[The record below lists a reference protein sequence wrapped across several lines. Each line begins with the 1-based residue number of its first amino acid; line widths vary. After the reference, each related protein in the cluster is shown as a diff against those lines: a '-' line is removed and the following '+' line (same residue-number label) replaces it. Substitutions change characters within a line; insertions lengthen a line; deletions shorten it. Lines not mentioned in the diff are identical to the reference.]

1 MTEFLLTADEALLAR
16 LAAEAEA
23 CDFSDR
29 CVDGQPVVEIRAEAI
44 RRFLIGLP
52 VKSAADGF
60 AERVTIP
67 GPGLR
72 LKSAIITG
80 QLLMDDAT
88 AIDGG
93 ACPPLALEDCVISE
107 PIHLARAHLRRLS
120 LRGSKITHLC
130 APNLRLE
137 GPLEL
142 TSITSAEAE
151 GATTGAKSAGRCW
164 VELQNAKVNGDVVA
178 RGAQL
183 VAKTDEAVD
192 GAAETTS
199 NYALDLRGAR
209 VSDAVDLTPIGSR
222 FRAVGGVMLANGEIG
237 GDLRL
242 AGAELSGRLNA
253 QRVTIGGN
261 AILIM
266 SGENRFTAAGDII
279 LLGARISG
287 SLYMDGAELSGE
299 LIAANITVGGA
310 ALLRASGEH
319 RFTAT
324 GDINLLGATISGS
337 LYMDGAELSGRLVAD
352 GVTVRGAA
360 LLRAY
365 GEHRF
370 TAAGDIN
377 LLGAN
382 ITNNLEM
389 SGAEL
394 SGMLVAEN
402 ITIGGAAFLRAFGE
416 HRFTAAGDIRLLG
429 ATITGNLEMDG
440 AELSGAL
447 IAQSVTIGGNALLR
461 ASGEHRF
468 TAAGDIRLLGATITG
483 TLDMG
488 GAELSGSANFT
499 NATVA
504 GTMRLRVKTLKSDK
518 SDIRFNLTGTSVGA
532 LEDDGGRG
540 FPTGVRLIL
549 DGFKYGGLE
558 PHETTDRSIWS
569 RAQRRLARVPFAVW
583 AGWFLLFGAVGIFG
597 LDTHAAWGP
606 AALVAAVLGLVVG
619 LFGTVDLGHT
629 RATERLA
636 WLNKQYVRGNVKAS
650 PDLYTP
656 EPYERLIKHFRTSGH
671 YRDAWRVASERLT
684 IENGVQ
690 TSRPLRFAMSLFH
703 LFFDYG
709 LSPVHAL
716 STFTVCILL
725 GWGAVT
731 IADQGFAQRLPFEAE
746 LSRAGISA
754 PHIKPVLELSAQPV
768 STLATKDGAHIGLV
782 RVATP
787 VSHIPCG
794 GEIEPLL
801 YAIDSF
807 IPAIDLDQRNRCSV
821 STDDGAL
828 WWRIGRAAYTLLGWI
843 VTSLTI
849 LTLSGILRRQAET

>member
-1 MTEFLLTADEALLAR
+1 MTDFLLTADEALLAR
-16 LAAEAEA
+16 RATEGEP

-29 CVDGQPVVEIRAEAI
+29 SADGNPAVEIRAEAI
-44 RRFLIGLP
+44 RRLLIGLP
-52 VKSAADGF
+52 VKFDAGGF

-72 LKSAIITG
+72 LKSALVTG
-80 QLLMDDAT
+80 EWRLDDAT

-93 ACPPLALEDCVISE
+93 ACPPLALEDCVIPE
-107 PIHLARAHLRRLS
+107 PIYLARAHLRRLS
-120 LRGSKITHLC
+120 LSGSRIVHLC

-151 GATTGAKSAGRCW
+151 GATTGAHGEGRCW
-164 VELQNAKVNGDVVA
+164 VELQNAKVDGDVVA

-183 VAKTDEAVD
+183 VAKADGAVD
-192 GAAETTS
+192 GAAETAS

-209 VSDAVDLTPIGSR
+209 VTDAVDLTPIGSR
-222 FRAVGGVMLANGEIG
+222 FRAVGRVMLANGEIG
-237 GDLRL
+237 GNLRL
-242 AGAELSGRLNA
+242 
-253 QRVTIGGN
+253 
-261 AILIM
+261 
-266 SGENRFTAAGDII
+266 
-279 LLGARISG
+279 
-287 SLYMDGAELSGE
+287 
-299 LIAANITVGGA
+299 
-310 ALLRASGEH
+310 
-319 RFTAT
+319 
-324 GDINLLGATISGS
+324 
-337 LYMDGAELSGRLVAD
+337 DGAELSGRLIAQ
-352 GVTVRGAA
+352 GVTIGGDA
-360 LLRAY
+360 LLTTS

-370 TAAGDIN
+370 KAVGDIW
-377 LLGAN
+377 LIGAK
-382 ITNNLEM
+382 I
-389 SGAEL
+389 S
-394 SGMLVAEN
+394 
-402 ITIGGAAFLRAFGE
+402 
-416 HRFTAAGDIRLLG
+416 
-429 ATITGNLEMDG
+429 GNLEMDG
-440 AELSGAL
+440 AELSGELFADG
-447 IAQSVTIGGNALLR
+447 VTVGGSAFLR
-461 ASGEHRF
+461 ASGEHPF
-468 TAAGDIRLLGATITG
+468 TVAGYIHLYGAKISG
-483 TLDMG
+483 SLIMY
-488 GAELSGSANFT
+488 GAQLSGAADFT
-499 NATVA
+499 NAIVT
-504 GTMRLRVKTLKSDK
+504 GTMSLGVKSSKSDK
-518 SDIRFNLTGTSVGA
+518 SLIPFFVLRGASVGA

-540 FPTGVRLIL
+540 FPAGVRLIL

-558 PHETTDRSIWS
+558 PHETTERSILS
-569 RAQRRLARVPFAVW
+569 RAQRRLAQVPFAVW
-583 AGWFLLFGAVGIFG
+583 AGWFLVLGAVGVFG
-597 LDTHAAWGP
+597 LDIHAAWGP
-606 AALVAAVLGLVVG
+606 AALVAAVLGLVIG

-801 YAIDSF
+801 YAIDNF